1 MIPPKD
7 IIEFLFGV
15 KINRKAN
22 LIINLCIL
30 LFYYCYFSNN
40 KKIDLK
46 KKSF

>member
-30 LFYYCYFSNN
+30 LFIIVIFL
-40 KKIDLK
+40 II
-46 KKSF
+46 KKSN

>member
-15 KINRKAN
+15 KVSRKAN

-30 LFYYCYFSNN
+30 LFIIVIFLVIE
-40 KKIDLK
+40 KPI
-46 KKSF
+46 

>member
-30 LFYYCYFSNN
+30 LFIIVIFLII
-40 KKIDLK
+40 KKLI
-46 KKSF
+46 

>member
-22 LIINLCIL
+22 WIINLCIL
-30 LFYYCYFSNN
+30 LFIIVIFLV
-40 KKIDLK
+40 I
-46 KKSF
+46 KKSI